1 LITAEEKNNE
11 RRKSIFL
18 SEPGEVINMNP
29 LIPKPPTSTEIMALL
44 FLAVITITLF
54 QYVVYTTLKRR
65 GYGTSCREILRFE
78 MAILKSTTIDTVH
91 MFLLVL
97 VIILPLLV
105 IAWATELSVIFV
117 FDQIFTMVRSFPLL
131 FFEIAYLF
139 LFLYAIMLF
148 TGYFFTKYG
157 SIYKLP
163 FLTLVR
169 KDIRQYFSKHPDIL
183 MILLIGSVSYATV
196 ILALLEDLVYAP
208 SPLSKEIIGIVVAVL
223 LIEVLRNKKYQNAFR
238 LVEKIMKGQG

>member
-1 LITAEEKNNE
+1 
-11 RRKSIFL
+11 
-18 SEPGEVINMNP
+18 MNP
-29 LIPKPPTSTEIMALL
+29 LIPKPPTGTEIMALP

-65 GYGTSCREILRFE
+65 GYRTSCHEILRFE

-91 MFLLVL
+91 MFLLFL
-97 VIILPLLV
+97 VMFLPLLA
-105 IAWATELSVIFV
+105 ITWATELSVIFV
-117 FDQIFTMVRSFPLL
+117 FDQIFTSVKSFPFL

-148 TGYFFTKYG
+148 ADYFFTKYG

-169 KDIRQYFSKHPDIL
+169 KDIRQYFSKRPDIL
-183 MILLIGSVSYATV
+183 MIVYVGSVSYAIV
-196 ILALLEDLVYAP
+196 ILTLLEDLVNAP

-223 LIEVLRNKKYQNAFR
+223 LIEVLRNKKYENAFR
-238 LVEKIMKGQG
+238 LIEKIFKKKKV